1 MRVNKVL
8 ASAVA
13 SISLLWMTGCA
24 VATGKASHEE
34 GSRPIPNH
42 VITMDQTY
50 LEYAK
55 KRVAD
60 NDPVLKPAFEKLV
73 NDAKAA
79 LLVKPE
85 SVTYKKI
92 TPPSGSKSD
101 YMSLAPYWWPDPSK
115 PDGLPYLQKDGQFN
129 PSSKNGDTDSV
140 RMQQMCM
147 SAQTLSLAYFF
158 TGDLKYAHK
167 AGEVIRTWFLN
178 PQTRMNPNLNFGQAV
193 MGRVNGRGIGLI
205 DTRNLWMVIDAA
217 LLVAPAGGLSST
229 EMAQLRQWFQN
240 FSQWMQTSDVGLEEF
255 AQHNNHGTFYD
266 MQVANYALFVGDMD
280 LARRTVARA
289 KELRIRSQI
298 AIDGKQH
305 AELERTTPFHYV
317 AFNLDAMENIAR
329 YGEQVGDD
337 VWKFNEKKRGLRN
350 GINFMAQYAAKP
362 ETWPYKE
369 LREME
374 TELALPVLLKA
385 ERAYPGAGYAKIAAQ
400 LPERRLEAQEYIA
413 LYSAIRQ
420 PFPTTR
426 NSIDLLIWPVIDKQ

>member
-1 MRVNKVL
+1 MKMYTLL
-8 ASAVA
+8 ASALAA
-13 SISLLWMTGCA
+13 STLAWMTGCA
-24 VATGKASHEE
+24 VTTGKSSPVQASKLMP
-34 GSRPIPNH
+34 SQ

-50 LEYAK
+50 LDFAK
-55 KRVAD
+55 KRVAG

-73 NDAKAA
+73 SDAQAA
-79 LLVKPE
+79 LSVKPE
-85 SVTYKKI
+85 SVTYKKLM
-92 TPPSGSKSD
+92 PPSGSKAD

-115 PDGLPYLQKDGQFN
+115 PDGLPYVQKDGQFN

-158 TGDLKYAHK
+158 TGEMKYAQK
-167 AGEVIRTWFLN
+167 AGDVIRTWFLN

-217 LLVAPAGGLSST
+217 LLVAPAGGLSAS
-229 EMAQLRQWFQN
+229 EMGQLQRWFRD
-240 FSQWMQTSDVGLEEF
+240 FSQWMQASDVGQEEF
-255 AQHNNHGTFYD
+255 VQHNNHGTFYD
-266 MQVANYALFVGDMD
+266 MQVANYALFSGDMD
-280 LARRTVARA
+280 LARRTIARA

-298 AIDGKQH
+298 AMDGKQH

-337 VWKFNEKKRGLRN
+337 VWRFNEKKRGLRN

-385 ERAYPGAGYAKIAAQ
+385 ERAYAGAGYAKIAAQ
-400 LPERRLEAQEYIA
+400 LPERKLEAQEYIA
-413 LYSAIRQ
+413 QYNAIQQ

-426 NSIDLLIWPVIDKQ
+426 NSIDLLIWPVMNK